1 MLKNRKWLS
10 AAGGIALVALLAAP
24 ALSGN
29 GALTAPTLEQAKQA
43 FARTAGIGRSPVENA
58 AITFVRA
65 VSERD
70 ASTVWMYAS
79 EEEQDAFA
87 TEEAIYEAYAET
99 FPALTQAGKLTPQRS
114 WSEGDTP
121 FVELILAAGSEDY
134 RVTMG
139 LWLDD
144 AGDWKVVSCDVTAL
158 SDRVAGL

>member
-10 AAGGIALVALLAAP
+10 AVAGTGLVALLAAP
-24 ALSGN
+24 AISGN
-29 GALTAPTLEQAKQA
+29 SPFTARVTDNRLLVTQTGEHGSAVETAAVQ
-43 FARTAGIGRSPVENA
+43 FISARSD
-58 AITFVRA
+58 
-65 VSERD
+65 RD
-70 ASTVWMYAS
+70 IETVWLFAS

-87 TEEAIYEAYAET
+87 TEEATYEAYADT
-99 FPALTQAGKLTPQRS
+99 FPALTKASALTVQRT

-121 FVELILAAGSEDY
+121 FVELTMVSGDHPY

-144 AGDWKVVSCDVTAL
+144 ANDWKVVSCDVAEL